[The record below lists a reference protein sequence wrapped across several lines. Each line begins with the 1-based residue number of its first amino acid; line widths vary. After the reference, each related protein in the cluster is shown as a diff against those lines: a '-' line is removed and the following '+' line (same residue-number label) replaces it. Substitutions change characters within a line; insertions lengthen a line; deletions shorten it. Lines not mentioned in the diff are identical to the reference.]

1 MFFRQL
7 SILFALASFALVGCS
22 PDPVNETHTGELA
35 TGDSQHPRDQSF
47 YDEYKFKAAEGWNIT
62 VTMTSDAFDTYLQLR
77 REGADDSEFL
87 MENDDVVS
95 GNTNSTITTAAPAG
109 GTYVVWAN
117 SLNTNETGPYTVT
130 ISAQPAAAQ

>member
-7 SILFALASFALVGCS
+7 SVLLAIASLALVGCS
-22 PDPVNETHTGELA
+22 PDPVNETHQGELA
-35 TGDSQHPRDQSF
+35 SGDSQHPRDSSF
-47 YDEYKFKAAEGWNIT
+47 YDEYKFKAAEGWNVT

-77 REGADDSEFL
+77 REGADDNEFL
-87 MENDDVVS
+87 QENDDVVS
-95 GNTNSTITTAAPAG
+95 GNTNSTINLTAPAG

-117 SLNTNETGPYTVT
+117 SLNSGETGPYTLT

>member
-7 SILFALASFALVGCS
+7 SVLLAIASFALVGCS
-22 PDPVNETHTGELA
+22 PDPVNETHQGELA
-35 TGDSQHPRDQSF
+35 TGDSQHAHDQSF

-77 REGADDSEFL
+77 QEGVEDEVFL
-87 MENDDVVS
+87 EENDDVVS
-95 GNTNSTITTAAPAG
+95 GNTNSTINITAPAS

-117 SLNTNETGPYTVT
+117 SLRANETGPYTVT
-130 ISAQPAAAQ
+130 ISAQPAGGQ